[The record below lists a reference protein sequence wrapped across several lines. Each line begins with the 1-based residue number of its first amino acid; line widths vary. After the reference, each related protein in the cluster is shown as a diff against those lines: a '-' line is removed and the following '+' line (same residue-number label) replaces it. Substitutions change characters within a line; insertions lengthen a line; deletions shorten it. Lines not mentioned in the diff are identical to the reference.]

1 MVFVTWHKGGPI
13 LNSFVTLNSM
23 VPFVWV
29 LGGICRAGPCVRPHG
44 LVWQFRWSVLIR
56 DILYRLFFPLPFFE
70 AGIHCS
76 TIVWTGVLNRLKLE
90 MGRVNHNQEPL
101 MPTWGNPCYFLL
113 FCVCKGFEQF
123 PGSEPLEGLAGR
135 LSRIRSVAGSVKR

>member
-44 LVWQFRWSVLIR
+44 LVWQFRSSVLIR

-90 MGRVNHNQEPL
+90 MGTRVNHNQEPL
-101 MPTWGNPCYFLL
+101 MPNMAKSMLFLAIL
-113 FCVCKGFEQF
+113 CLQRF
-123 PGSEPLEGLAGR
+123 
-135 LSRIRSVAGSVKR
+135 